1 MKAVA
6 GNTVAGSIPVLSAIF
21 DERYT
26 MSLRKPIRFCS
37 FGSYRPLTRFWWCD
51 LLWYATGVSI
61 SHLYAFGD
69 GRTRWRKAGWY
80 SDLHAYWHRARYGW
94 APRDTWSLDGHLND
108 VLAGTLEYLA
118 DHTHGCPQS
127 YVVAAKPYD
136 ECREWNTDL
145 RRWAHA
151 FSEDP
156 NDVTINDR
164 SQNYAQQRAEEER
177 RRQNIHVAL
186 KEIEPVWESLWD

>member
-1 MKAVA
+1 
-6 GNTVAGSIPVLSAIF
+6 
-21 DERYT
+21 

-37 FGSYRPLTRFWWCD
+37 FGSYRPLTRFWWGD

-69 GRTRWRKAGWY
+69 GRIRWRKAGWY

-156 NDVTINDR
+156 NDVAINDR
-164 SQNYAQQRAEEER
+164 SQNYTQQRAEEER

>member
-1 MKAVA
+1 
-6 GNTVAGSIPVLSAIF
+6 
-21 DERYT
+21 
-26 MSLRKPIRFCS
+26 MSLRKPIPFCS
-37 FGSYRPLTRFWWCD
+37 FGSYRPLTRFWWGD

-80 SDLHAYWHRARYGW
+80 SDLHTYWHRARYGW

-156 NDVTINDR
+156 NDVAINDR
-164 SQNYAQQRAEEER
+164 SQNYTQQRAEEER

>member
-26 MSLRKPIRFCS
+26 MSLRKSIPFFS
-37 FGSYRPLTRFWWCD
+37 FGNYRLLTRFWWCD
-51 LLWYATGVSI
+51 LLWYTTGVSI
-61 SHLYAFGD
+61 SHHYAYVGV
-69 GRTRWRKAGWY
+69 RWRTPGWY
-80 SDLHAYWHRARYGW
+80 SDLHTYWHRARYGW

-118 DHTHGCPQS
+118 DHKHGCPQG
-127 YVVAAKPYD
+127 YFDVTKPDD
-136 ECREWNTDL
+136 ECHKWNTDL

-151 FSEDP
+151 FSENP